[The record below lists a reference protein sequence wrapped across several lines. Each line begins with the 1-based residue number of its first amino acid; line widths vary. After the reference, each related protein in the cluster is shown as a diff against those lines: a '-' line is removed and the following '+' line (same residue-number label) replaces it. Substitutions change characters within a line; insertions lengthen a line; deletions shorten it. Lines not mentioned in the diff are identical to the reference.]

1 MIVELLV
8 IWVVAVVAFFVLW
21 VVLAKVVQKISQK
34 KHQNENTRGENAQ
47 NPTHSGEI

>member
-34 KHQNENTRGENAQ
+34 TARFASTGMKAEESADLAR
-47 NPTHSGEI
+47 